1 MIDSSSFRSSSSP
14 SKASNVLAALL
25 RNLDG
30 MSNISLVQINPI
42 TTKKIIEVTELQAS
56 QEPTTT
62 SERIWITTSR
72 NYDDSDTE
80 RFNLETTTHKMLNK
94 KLHRSRL
101 NKLSND
107 HMYTATVP
115 PMHNDINREHTI
127 TATSTES
134 FIKILI
140 ETTDTSTESSQPYR
154 MGKFRE
160 HMNKMYRGRVAGFL
174 TTKQH
179 PKRDY
184 QNTPIIKIRTLS
196 PMRAFK
202 RTIPTRP
209 PARERVFKDRV
220 VDIKPIKYH
229 NKLNFKKFKSKCRC
243 EKISNCPKF
252 QMTIA
257 RCPSDYFM
265 CCF

>member
-1 MIDSSSFRSSSSP
+1 MIDSASFRSSP
-14 SKASNVLAALL
+14 SKSPSNVLAVLL

-42 TTKKIIEVTELQAS
+42 TTVKKEIDVTQLQTS
-56 QEPTTT
+56 EEPTT
-62 SERIWITTSR
+62 SERVWNTKSR
-72 NYDDSDTE
+72 YYDDTE
-80 RFNLETTTHKMLNK
+80 PTTHRILNNK
-94 KLHRSRL
+94 RYNSRI
-101 NKLSND
+101 NTPHDS
-107 HMYTATVP
+107 MYTATIP
-115 PMHNDINREHTI
+115 PMDNINRNHTI
-127 TATSTES
+127 TTSTDS
-134 FIKILI
+134 FIKVHI
-140 ETTDTSTESSQPYR
+140 ETTDTSTESQPYR

-160 HMNKMYRGRVAGFL
+160 HMNKVYRGRVAGFL
-174 TTKQH
+174 TTKNH
-179 PKRDY
+179 PIQNY

-209 PARERVFKDRV
+209 PIRERVIRDRV
-220 VDIKPIKYH
+220 VDIKPIKYY

-243 EKISNCPKF
+243 EKMSNCPKL
-252 QMTIA
+252 QVTIA